1 MSFDSQ
7 DNINLKSSIHTFDP
21 SAVEYYSFNRENYD
35 PLLSQTSISDQ
46 GSQTNQLAN
55 QQLSVSNS
63 LNKGNSTDIS
73 NKKNHAQSL
82 QRSQA
87 IAAVQKRVS
96 LQMSAKLHR
105 AAKLAAL
112 DEDETLNSL
121 MIRLLRHYLSQKQN
135 AS

>member
-7 DNINLKSSIHTFDP
+7 DNITLKASMPTFD
-21 SAVEYYSFNRENYD
+21 SCEIDYYSFEIGHAD
-35 PLLSQTSISDQ
+35 PQASQSHPPNGAKRDDDLINQPQLSYSIQNTSNSKTQSLSRAQSIS
-46 GSQTNQLAN
+46 
-55 QQLSVSNS
+55 
-63 LNKGNSTDIS
+63 
-73 NKKNHAQSL
+73 
-82 QRSQA
+82 
-87 IAAVQKRVS
+87 AVQKRVS

-121 MIRLLRHYLSQKQN
+121 MIRLLRHYLSQRQN